1 MFVTEP
7 QSTNL
12 IPHSEDFNN
21 AWYFQKTADI
31 ELSNNISPEGIKN
44 AYKITYG
51 SGGNSLLGANFSLP
65 NTQHTNSI
73 YMRKISGSGV
83 VNFRSPINNTNNVT
97 LTDQWQRYSVTA
109 TLVDGTARLR
119 VDLQTFGDVIE
130 VFGAQQEELSYA
142 TSYIPTFG
150 STATRNAEVCNNSG
164 SVQDLNSE
172 EGVLYADIA
181 ALANDG
187 TSRTISLS
195 KDINDRIQM
204 YFNTSDNSLK
214 IFYRAQG
221 THTLGMTEI
230 LRATH

>member
-1 MFVTEP
+1 
-7 QSTNL
+7 L
-12 IPHSEDFNN
+12 YSEQFDKAAWN
-21 AWYFQKTADI
+21 ANSDVLLESGYAAPDG
-31 ELSNNISPEGIKN
+31 SNN
-44 AYKITYG
+44 AYKVTKN
-51 SGGNSLLGANFSLP
+51 GGNSKVALFLGGTPPF
-65 NTQHTNSI
+65 TKSI
-73 YMRKISGSGV
+73 YARTISGTGTAFFGEGSNTGNGV
-83 VNFRSPINNTNNVT
+83 LSTVT
-97 LTDQWQRYSVTA
+97 TQWQRFEITVNDNNFYGVDFRGGS
-109 TLVDGTARLR
+109 TLT
-119 VDLQTFGDVIE
+119 E
-130 VFGAQQEELSYA
+130 VLIWGAQLEEGSYA